1 MILGGFKCTK
11 SSARR
16 CFPPKRRNLQQ
27 TRAKRILLSA
37 WYFMTLY
44 QHKRG
49 RGMAPQALRGGAP
62 PQTAVVG
69 TRGGRIGSV
78 PRWKDRARARF
89 R

>member
-1 MILGGFKCTK
+1 MYKVVG
-11 SSARR
+11 SSLLSSQTTQPTANARQTYSVER
-16 CFPPKRRNLQQ
+16 LVFYDFVSTQ
-27 TRAKRILLSA
+27 TRPWYGATSA
-37 WYFMTLY
+37 E
-44 QHKRG
+44 R
-49 RGMAPQALRGGAP
+49 GAP